1 MPSWEAQTW
10 FWPMSVHGHMEEMW
24 WFLLRPDYPFRCHRE
39 MAVPRHQGSAW
50 CYVPAISQ
58 PGPVTLD
65 EFLDLSASW
74 ISSSVRGEVALRV
87 CRGPCGLAIPIIA
100 ILHSLPIRMGPGVFK
115 CSLTSPPTNLYPLPP
130 TPVPN
135 NSGFLFPRK
144 PRFANG
150 TQSTKNATQAV
161 QVSRSPPLHPAE
173 HRGAGRYL
181 ISLQYYISF
190 KSFNPFNKKK
200 VKTHTHN

>member
-1 MPSWEAQTW
+1 
-10 FWPMSVHGHMEEMW
+10 
-24 WFLLRPDYPFRCHRE
+24 

-50 CYVPAISQ
+50 CSVMSQ
-58 PGPVTLD
+58 QSLSLD
-65 EFLDLSASW
+65 QW
-74 ISSSVRGEVALRV
+74 PWTSSLTSLHPESPHLWEERWPWGSVG
-87 CRGPCGLAIPIIA
+87 GPCGLAIPIIA
-100 ILHSLPIRMGPGVFK
+100 ILHSLPIHMGPGVFN

-150 TQSTKNATQAV
+150 VQSTKNATQAV
-161 QVSRSPPLHPAE
+161 QVSHSPPLHPAE

-181 ISLQYYISF
+181 ISLQHYISF